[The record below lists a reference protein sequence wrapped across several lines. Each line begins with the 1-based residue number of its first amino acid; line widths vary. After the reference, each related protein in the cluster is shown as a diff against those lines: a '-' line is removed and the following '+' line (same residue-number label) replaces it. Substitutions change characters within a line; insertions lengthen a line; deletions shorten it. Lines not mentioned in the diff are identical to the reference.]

1 MPADDWDDGAPYN
14 YQQAARS
21 PLPRS
26 LRAGPGPESMP
37 LSQDQND
44 PGYPDENPFGEDD
57 GREDS
62 YSDLNGM
69 ERALPHRPGQEPGN
83 ELIRRRKSHRHH
95 GALKASKDLWED
107 LAIKSMPPEN
117 TDCMVKLLEKHADGR
132 LRRTYLEGMA
142 LNDVDESAM
151 TLSVGLTF
159 LSGTDKPKV
168 NRLEQDFMNNKEPD
182 QKDAAWRVNTAGALL
197 MQFDVSPDLSIMQ
210 TDQTS
215 DVVAKAKGRLQKHD
229 VHFSEQRRSL
239 MPRGRQDAVTID
251 SECVKIVNDLRGGTW
266 DLQGLLIEGDNPSPS
281 TIQCQ

>member
-1 MPADDWDDGAPYN
+1 MPSRQDLNDSDYLEESSFGDDG
-14 YQQAARS
+14 
-21 PLPRS
+21 
-26 LRAGPGPESMP
+26 GPG
-37 LSQDQND
+37 
-44 PGYPDENPFGEDD
+44 
-57 GREDS
+57 DS
-62 YSDLNGM
+62 YSDINGM
-69 ERALPHRPGQEPGN
+69 EHVLPHRPGKEPGN
-83 ELIRRRKSHRHH
+83 ELVRRRKSHRHD

-132 LRRTYLEGMA
+132 LRRTYLEGRA
-142 LNDVDESAM
+142 LNDVDDTTM

-197 MQFDVSPDLSIMQ
+197 LQFDVSPDLSIMQ

-215 DVVAKAKGRLQKHD
+215 EVVAKAKGRLQKHD
-229 VHFSEQRRSL
+229 VYMLEQRRSL
-239 MPRGRQDAVTID
+239 IPRGRQDAVTID

-266 DLQGLLIEGDNPSPS
+266 DLQGLLIEGDNPFLLKFSMV
-281 TIQCQ
+281 